1 MNQERVLAE
10 DMEQI
15 WDFIQKVA
23 QLREDLPYDIDGI
36 VIKVNDLAVQE
47 ELGFTVKAL
56 NGLSPISFQLKKK
69 KRKSYQLIG
78 RLDGPVLS
86 RQLPI

>member
-1 MNQERVLAE
+1 MNRERVLAE

-47 ELGFTVKAL
+47 ELGFTVK
-56 NGLSPISFQLKKK
+56 P
-69 KRKSYQLIG
+69 
-78 RLDGPVLS
+78 
-86 RQLPI
+86 

>member
-1 MNQERVLAE
+1 MYKRQRLGFVVNQERVLAE

-36 VIKVNDLAVQE
+36 VIKAVSYTHLDVYKRQVE
-47 ELGFTVKAL
+47 KRNRWA
-56 NGLSPISFQLKKK
+56 GL
-69 KRKSYQLIG
+69 
-78 RLDGPVLS
+78 
-86 RQLPI
+86 